1 MSPSSACDTAA
12 RGKNS
17 WGTDTGA
24 SSLMPSAPQLAF
36 LLTYSLRTM
45 WAAEFQAKLEKF
57 NNFDQTLQQHIFLW
71 KHKLILEHFRFEVK
85 YPRREKTLHSQSW
98 GLRQSGLGWVGGG
111 WWWVV
116 GSEWMKDFPFN
127 LRETARWTFEEL
139 SFFKRDDTSSERNV

>member
-111 WWWVV
+111 WWAVS
-116 GSEWMKDFPFN
+116 G
-127 LRETARWTFEEL
+127 
-139 SFFKRDDTSSERNV
+139 